1 MVMRI
6 RQRTISL
13 ILAGFFTAIAVVIS
27 MTLLQ
32 TRNRT
37 VIQIDIL
44 QNQEIIHLSTFAEP
58 PQFAIWLEDSETG
71 KCKQVFVTHRAAVGD
86 WEGKSEVPVA
96 LPKWFDLFKIN
107 DKSVAPESGI
117 ENEVLAITG
126 ATPQDDYFSI
136 RAEVKPG
143 SRWICWI
150 EMNLAGDYNTAFPEY
165 NPLTHAYDEFACG
178 QPALLYRADIP
189 AQEGI
194 IITPQLTG
202 QSIWKDGVTSVE
214 EVSEGVG
221 SALYVF
227 DSLRISVTKPK
238 PKLIGK
244 KKNLLHMPATMPK

>member
-1 MVMRI
+1 MALGI
-6 RQRTISL
+6 RKRTITL
-13 ILAGFFTAIAVVIS
+13 LATGFIIALTLVIS
-27 MTLLQ
+27 LALLR

-37 VIQIDIL
+37 VIQVNIR
-44 QNQEIIHLSTFAEP
+44 QNKEIIHLSTFAEP
-58 PQFAIWLEDSETG
+58 PQFAIWLEDPETG
-71 KCKQVFVTHRAAVGD
+71 ECKQVFVTHRAAVGD

-96 LPKWFDLFKIN
+96 LPLWFDLFKVN
-107 DKSVAPESGI
+107 GKSNGPASGI

-126 ATPQDDYFSI
+126 ATPKDDYFSV

-178 QPALLYRADIP
+178 QPALLYRADIL
-189 AQEGI
+189 AREGFVI
-194 IITPQLTG
+194 IPQLTG
-202 QSIWKDGVTSVE
+202 QSLWTNGLTSVD

-227 DSLRISVTKPK
+227 DSLSISVAKPK
-238 PKLIGK
+238 PKMIKK
-244 KKNLLHMPATMPK
+244 KKNLAAMPTTVTK